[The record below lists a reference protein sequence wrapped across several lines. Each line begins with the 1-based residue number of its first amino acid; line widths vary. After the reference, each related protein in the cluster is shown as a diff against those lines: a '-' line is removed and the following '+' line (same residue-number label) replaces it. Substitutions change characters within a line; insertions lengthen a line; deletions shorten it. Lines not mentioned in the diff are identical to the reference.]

1 MAKRITKADKQEFED
16 LKTKFTFNGEEF
28 DLNPKQKLFC
38 MEYVR
43 NKFNGTAAALTAGYS
58 QKNAKVSAV
67 QILSSTDVIRYI
79 EALKKDIST
88 VIGISAVDIAKEYA
102 KIGFS
107 DIRKVFDENG
117 NLIQVKDIPD
127 EAAANIAS
135 IEVFEEFA
143 GRGDNREFIGNTKKV
158 KFYDKVAAL
167 DKLAKMIG
175 ADGVTKVAQTDTQG
189 NDVVMLPKKELHNGD
204 S

>member
-1 MAKRITKADKQEFED
+1 MARPKKETEQYS
-16 LKTKFTFNGEEF
+16 KFSFNGDEYE
-28 DLNPKQKLFC
+28 LSARQKLFC

-43 NKFNGTAAALTAGYS
+43 NKFNGTQAALAAGYS
-58 QKNAKVSAV
+58 AKNAKVSAV
-67 QILSSTDVIRYI
+67 QILSVIDVQRYV
-79 EALKKDIST
+79 EALKKDIAFA
-88 VIGISAVDIAKEYA
+88 IGVSAVDIAKEYA

-127 EAAANIAS
+127 ESVANIAS
-135 IEVFEEFA
+135 IEVFEEYQ
-143 GRGDNREFIGNTKKV
+143 GRGDDRKFIGNTKKV

-175 ADGVTKVAQTDTQG
+175 ADGVTKVAQTDTEG
-189 NDVVMLPKKELHNGD
+189 NNIIWNETKHYGAD
-204 S
+204 SKTNSNS